1 MDDGSVRTL
10 PDASGGVE
18 ESVIVLGDS
27 SNDSICVLDRDTAE
41 AAEANSQAVPDVL
54 LYAPGNDGSVMEIEI
69 STEESTVEMEELSP
83 VEIEEILLEEDE
95 EDL

>member
-41 AAEANSQAVPDVL
+41 AAEANSQAVP
-54 LYAPGNDGSVMEIEI
+54 GNSSSVMEIEI
-69 STEESTVEMEELSP
+69 STEESTVEMEE
-83 VEIEEILLEEDE
+83 ILLEEDE